1 MTAMTSSVCLF
12 RANSTTTA
20 SSSGARAHHQF
31 EPFRSMDFKGKYPGN
46 YASRKAA
53 GDCVIDLGYGRWMSC
68 DIGGGGNFP

>member
-1 MTAMTSSVCLF
+1 
-12 RANSTTTA
+12 
-20 SSSGARAHHQF
+20 
-31 EPFRSMDFKGKYPGN
+31 MDFKGKYPGN